1 MRRLLGALAAAMGVG
16 AAGTAIAGPSVE
28 IDNAAVHVVIS
39 PEARSDIHI
48 DIVRGNPRMPL
59 RVWSLFGRTYIDGG
73 LGHRIQGCGG
83 PPGAPTAFVWGIGQ
97 VPLSAMPQIVIHTP
111 LDVEV
116 ATGGAVWGEVG
127 RSASLDLSNAGC
139 GAWVAG
145 DVRGKLRIAE
155 AGSGAVRTGAAG
167 SADISVAGAG
177 DVAVGQVAG
186 AVAAM
191 DVGSGDIDV
200 ASVNGPF
207 NVRIA
212 GSGRVRAASGR
223 VSLMQA
229 SIAGSGGVLL
239 NGVAGQ
245 LHASI
250 MGSGD
255 VRVARVT
262 GGVTKAVMGSGE
274 VRVGS

>member
-1 MRRLLGALAAAMGVG
+1 
-16 AAGTAIAGPSVE
+16 
-28 IDNAAVHVVIS
+28 
-39 PEARSDIHI
+39 
-48 DIVRGNPRMPL
+48 
-59 RVWSLFGRTYIDGG
+59 
-73 LGHRIQGCGG
+73 
-83 PPGAPTAFVWGIGQ
+83 
-97 VPLSAMPQIVIHTP
+97 
-111 LDVEV
+111 
-116 ATGGAVWGEVG
+116 
-127 RSASLDLSNAGC
+127 
-139 GAWVAG
+139 
-145 DVRGKLRIAE
+145 
-155 AGSGAVRTGAAG
+155 
-167 SADISVAGAG
+167 
-177 DVAVGQVAG
+177 
-186 AVAAM
+186 VAAM